1 MSLSYADLPHDPDDL
16 RRAASEM
23 QRAVVRAKT
32 LFIEKLKMQL
42 AVLRRGRSSEKLDQ
56 EVEQLELLIGD
67 IEETGSS
74 GIASLADERGRQSF
88 IRIWPI

>member
-1 MSLSYADLPHDPDDL
+1 LP
-16 RRAASEM
+16 
-23 QRAVVRAKT
+23 
-32 LFIEKLKMQL
+32 F
-42 AVLRRGRSSEKLDQ
+42 LRRGRSSEKLDQ